1 MKKNYLLY
9 LIILSSFLVKILAIS
24 IVGDKN
30 IMNEWSFLI
39 HNFNISGVFG
49 YNVVVNDFF
58 ATPLF
63 AESDDIVL
71 PTAYMPPL
79 YFFFIYFLKVAS
91 AELFNLTKLVIFV
104 QIILSSVSVFF
115 FYKILQKIE
124 NSKLTIIFT
133 AIFAFFPIS
142 IYASTQISSI
152 TLQIFLLIFYLYF
165 LSKFF
170 DKYKTKDVIIFSLI
184 SALLILIRGEFFI
197 FFIFTIFYTFIY
209 FKVDLKSLFVT
220 LLITT
225 FLVSP
230 YLIRNYKVFDEIVL
244 TKSLGYNLLKGNYK
258 EFKVEGNPEI
268 IERDFKIENLGIKT
282 DKHFEINLDNFYKD
296 EAIKYI
302 KSDPVNFLMN
312 YPKKVFTFLFLNL
325 NSSYPGYYNI
335 THIVPKIL
343 ISFLSFIGLVLLINK
358 KRGFLQFLALYY
370 ISNIL
375 FFSIFFILPRYSLI
389 ILPIQILLSIVCI
402 KFFLRKIFN

>member
-1 MKKNYLLY
+1 MKKINPLY
-9 LIILSSFLVKILAIS
+9 LIIISSFLVKIFAVS
-24 IVGDKN
+24 IVGDQK

-39 HNFNISGVFG
+39 HNFNASGVFG

-63 AESDDIVL
+63 ADSDDIVL
-71 PTAYMPPL
+71 PTVYMPPL
-79 YFFFIYFLKVAS
+79 YFFLIYFLQVAS
-91 AELFNLTKLVIFV
+91 AEFFNLTKLVIFV
-104 QIILSSVSVFF
+104 QIILSTVSVFF
-115 FYKILQKIE
+115 LYKILQKID

-133 AIFAFFPIS
+133 ALFAFFPIS

-152 TLQIFLLIFYLYF
+152 TLQIFLLILYLYF

-170 DKYKTKDVIIFSLI
+170 DKHETKDVIVFSFI
-184 SALLILIRGEFFI
+184 SALLILTRGEFFI

-209 FKVDLKSLFVT
+209 FKVNLKLLLVT

-230 YLIRNYKVFDEIVL
+230 YLIRNYKVFNELVL
-244 TKSLGYNLLKGNYK
+244 TKSFGYNLLKGNYK
-258 EFKVEGNPEI
+258 EFKVEGNPKI
-268 IERDFKIENLGIKT
+268 IEKDFKIENLGIKT
-282 DKHFEINLDNFYKD
+282 DKYFEINLDNFYKD

-302 KSDPVNFLMN
+302 KNDPFRFLIN
-312 YPKKVFTFLFLNL
+312 YPKKALTFLFINL
-325 NSSYPGYYNI
+325 NSSYPGYYNLI
-335 THIVPKIL
+335 HLLPKIL
-343 ISFLSFIGLVLLINK
+343 ISFFSFIGLILLIKK
-358 KRGFLQFLALYY
+358 KRGFFQFLAVYY
-370 ISNIL
+370 ILNIL

-389 ILPIQILLSIVCI
+389 ILPIQILLSISCI